1 LQRQREAGAIRC
13 DVSVEVL
20 AQYLA
25 LDFEGLVSHL
35 ALGSST
41 EGLEAVPEMVESS
54 VRRCHH
60 VVD

>member
-25 LDFEGLVSHL
+25 LVFEGLVSHL

-54 VRRCHH
+54 VRRCYH